1 MATEVRKEV
10 IDLDNL
16 TTSKAVDALLNFETV
31 TLFHNQRLE
40 VGQFYNCI
48 KVTCT
53 PNPALLS
60 AADLC
65 VAALKW
71 LVGKLTLRSLIS
83 NPVCSAG
90 VPRSDWQDGAVV
102 SFAEC
107 RASHH
112 FGLGHVI
119 CHVCSGAGGQVRP
132 VSAISYD

>member
-53 PNPALLS
+53 PKPALLS

-65 VAALKW
+65 EMVSW
-71 LVGKLTLRSLIS
+71 QI
-83 NPVCSAG
+83 NPEHTYRQPCMFRRRTKERLA
-90 VPRSDWQDGAVV
+90 
-102 SFAEC
+102 
-107 RASHH
+107 
-112 FGLGHVI
+112 
-119 CHVCSGAGGQVRP
+119 RP
-132 VSAISYD
+132 SSCQLC